1 MLQLVLHLAKTDF
14 STIFVE
20 TTPHSAYFMA
30 VGQMITTLCK
40 IGEKNLGQHSIS
52 TCPPMKKSNK
62 RKTLWKSLLAML
74 SRSKESRW

>member
-20 TTPHSAYFMA
+20 TTPHSLFFLA

-52 TCPPMKKSNK
+52 MCPPMKKSNK
-62 RKTLWKSLLAML
+62 HKTLLKNLLAMPSL
-74 SRSKESRW
+74 SKGSRW

>member
-1 MLQLVLHLAKTDF
+1 
-14 STIFVE
+14 
-20 TTPHSAYFMA
+20 MA

-62 RKTLWKSLLAML
+62 RKTLWKNLLAMP